1 MAGQGRRLAS
11 GVFLSTSL
19 YLDKALE
26 ASGLLGALLEF
37 LLILIV
43 LAAVGRLE
51 HWWSRRG
58 RRIARVLWRR
68 AGR

>member
-1 MAGQGRRLAS
+1 MNR
-11 GVFLSTSL
+11 
-19 YLDKALE
+19 YLE
-26 ASGLLGALLEF
+26 AAGLLGALLEF